1 MNFSLK
7 NSGKSLDEARNIN
20 ASLAAL
26 ANVISALSKQGS
38 EDLHHVPFRDNK
50 LTRILQ
56 GSLSGKAKMV
66 LLATISDK
74 QEYVNESIGTLNF
87 AMRCRGVSVKPLV
100 QTFDIEENKNLED
113 IENDEI
119 FEKDNKKKEDTPEN
133 KEEPKNHEEYSK
145 GEILTTFLI
154 KLLRGMRK
162 LVRTEG
168 PMLRDTAMRQADYQ
182 ERLRVA
188 GGPLRF
194 NFSNQLA
201 ALSGFCLKELQFLDK
216 KYPFF
221 DDYPKDSDLFS
232 NDFNEEKLKVMDFEE
247 IIGKIQKIA
256 DFLVRN
262 IKVLSKEVEDM
273 KHELVVSRMLRS
285 KREEELE
292 NWSKGTAMLLRGLLE
307 KQQEFIKKE
316 QPNMSI
322 IEFER
327 KSLDYERD
335 LNRRL
340 EAEINRNQFYEDLE
354 FLRERLKVIKTGD
367 YSHKIRDFS
376 LMESL
381 KTLQKYSSNREGVV
395 NPMKNSEKEEEGNAI
410 SEILKREEGNRMK
423 GGENI
428 RKLEI
433 PMLNLH
439 SPVKEVAVSLGELAE
454 IKKQQKK
461 LEENG
466 KKNMEK
472 TPESGKVAI
481 KKQKTIELQEKEQ
494 ESPKI
499 NLNQQEKRLI
509 LPHLLDSSKSGE
521 RSPKL
526 METPPKKNL
535 LNKSPLNSMIKIL
548 EKEVIN
554 EMKQNSDNFDQNF
567 DEIPKDDSRIIENS
581 ERNAIFDRKR
591 TEFRNK
597 PALAGSEIKS
607 IFDRNSIRT
616 RNNTI
621 MLKDR
626 GSTLGKSPKSPHLLM
641 QGSVNNV
648 NNVKKK
654 SEITDLDSLETFMK
668 KNMADP

>member
-1 MNFSLK
+1 MKFSLK

-26 ANVISALSKQGS
+26 ANVISALSKQS
-38 EDLHHVPFRDNK
+38 LEDLHVPFRDNK
-50 LTRILQ
+50 LTRVLQ
-56 GSLSGKAKMV
+56 GSLSGKSKMV
-66 LLATISDK
+66 LLATVSDK
-74 QEYVNESIGTLNF
+74 KEYLNESLGTLNF

-100 QTFDIEENKNLED
+100 QTFDIEENRNIED
-113 IENDEI
+113 IDEI
-119 FEKDNKKKEDTPEN
+119 FEKEAKKKEEN
-133 KEEPKNHEEYSK
+133 TIEQAKNHEESYNK

-154 KLLRGMRK
+154 KMLRGMRK
-162 LVRTEG
+162 LIRTEG
-168 PMLRDTAMRQADYQ
+168 PMLRDTAMQQADYQ

-221 DDYPKDSDLFS
+221 DDFPKDSDLFS
-232 NDFNEEKLKVMDFEE
+232 NDFDEEKLKLMDFDE

-262 IKVLSKEVEDM
+262 IKLLSKSAEDM

-307 KQQEFIKKE
+307 KQQENLKKE

-327 KSLDYERD
+327 KNLDYQRE
-335 LNRRL
+335 LNKRL
-340 EAEINRNQFYEDLE
+340 EAEINRNQFYEDLD

-367 YSHKIRDFS
+367 FSHKIRDFS

-381 KTLQKYSSNREGVV
+381 KTLQKYSSNREGMV
-395 NPMKNSEKEEEGNAI
+395 NTVNNIKEEEGNAI
-410 SEILKREEGNRMK
+410 NEILKREEGNRMK
-423 GGENI
+423 SGENI
-428 RKLEI
+428 RKMEI

-439 SPVKEVAVSLGELAE
+439 SPVKEVTVSLGELSD
-454 IKKQQKK
+454 IKKKKKKMEDMGKVNRESEK
-461 LEENG
+461 LE
-466 KKNMEK
+466 
-472 TPESGKVAI
+472 
-481 KKQKTIELQEKEQ
+481 EKEQ

-499 NLNQQEKRLI
+499 NLNHQEKKLI

-521 RSPKL
+521 RSPNL

-535 LNKSPLNSMIKIL
+535 LTKSPLNSMIKIL

-554 EMKQNSDNFDQNF
+554 EMKENSDNFDQNL

-597 PALAGSEIKS
+597 PGLAGSEIKS

-626 GSTLGKSPKSPHLLM
+626 GSTLVKSPKSPGLLM
-641 QGSVNNV
+641 QTSGYNV
-648 NNVKKK
+648 DNVKKK

>member
-1 MNFSLK
+1 M
-7 NSGKSLDEARNIN
+7 DEARNIN

-26 ANVISALSKQGS
+26 ANVISALSKQSS
-38 EDLHHVPFRDNK
+38 EDLHVPFRDNK
-50 LTRILQ
+50 LTRVLQ
-56 GSLSGKAKMV
+56 GSLSGKAKIV
-66 LLATISDK
+66 LLATVSDK
-74 QEYVNESIGTLNF
+74 QEYLNESLGTLNF
-87 AMRCRGVSVKPLV
+87 AMRCRGVSVKPLL
-100 QTFDIEENKNLED
+100 QTFDIEEHRNFDE
-113 IENDEI
+113 IENDEVCE
-119 FEKDNKKKEDTPEN
+119 EKREKFEDTPEQ
-133 KEEPKNHEEYSK
+133 PKNHEENSK
-145 GEILTTFLI
+145 GEILATFLI

-162 LVRTEG
+162 LIKTEG
-168 PMLRDTAMRQADYQ
+168 PMLRDSTMRQADYQ

-221 DDYPKDSDLFS
+221 DDYPKDSDLFT
-232 NDFNEEKLKVMDFEE
+232 NDFNEEKLKAMDFDD

-273 KHELVVSRMLRS
+273 KHELVVARMLRS

-292 NWSKGTAMLLRGLLE
+292 NWSKGTTMLLRGLLE
-307 KQQEFIKKE
+307 KQQECIRKE
-316 QPNMSI
+316 QPTMSV

-327 KSLDYERD
+327 KSLDYERE

-340 EAEINRNQFYEDLE
+340 EAEINRNQFYEDLD

-381 KTLQKYSSNREGVV
+381 KTLQKYSSNREGLS
-395 NPMKNSEKEEEGNAI
+395 NQTNNSGKEEDGNAI
-410 SEILKREEGNRMK
+410 SEILKREEGVSRGVK
-423 GGENI
+423 GGENM

-454 IKKQQKK
+454 IKKQQKRI
-461 LEENG
+461 EENNER
-466 KKNMEK
+466 KAREK
-472 TPESGKVAI
+472 TPESAKVQI
-481 KKQKTIELQEKEQ
+481 KKQKTLEVQEKEKEQEQ

-499 NLNQQEKRLI
+499 NLNQKEKRLI

-521 RSPKL
+521 RSPNVI
-526 METPPKKNL
+526 ETPPKKN
-535 LNKSPLNSMIKIL
+535 LNSMIKIL

-554 EMKQNSDNFDQNF
+554 EMKEHSDNFEQNL

-581 ERNAIFDRKR
+581 ERNAIFDRKK

-597 PALAGSEIKS
+597 PILAGSEIKS

-626 GSTLGKSPKSPHLLM
+626 GSTLGKSPKSPGLQI
-641 QGSVNNV
+641 QGSVYSID
-648 NNVKKK
+648 NVKKK

-668 KNMADP
+668 KNMP